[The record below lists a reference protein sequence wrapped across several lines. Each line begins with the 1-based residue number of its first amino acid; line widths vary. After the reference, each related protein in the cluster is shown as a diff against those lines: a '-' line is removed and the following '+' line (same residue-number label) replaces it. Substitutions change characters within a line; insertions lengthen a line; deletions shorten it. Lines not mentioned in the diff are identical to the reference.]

1 MRSIMSEAGQS
12 ALPVPDLG
20 PHPRIDR
27 VAAATPEQLSTALIF
42 LSIFDADAF
51 DHAMDVAESDDD
63 SPGATGEAEPV
74 CTICDGKIGI
84 FMERGLAW
92 QHYTGDGTT
101 VGQQHIY
108 NPGHAPAVSWH
119 FREDPQAQE

>member
-74 CTICDGKIGI
+74 CAICDGKIGI

-92 QHYTGDGTT
+92 RHYTGDGTT

-108 NPGHAPAVSWH
+108 NPGHTPAVSWH